1 MSTSPYGRVDLPPT
15 VLAYLAP
22 WIALLVI
29 AVVAALD
36 SYFTVGPQ
44 QMAVVLRFG
53 KRHAIVGPGLH
64 AKLPVADDVVVV
76 DMAEQRFRLPY
87 ERGPTGQLAQRGRRQ
102 SDDDLRL
109 MLTGDLNAVAV
120 EWTVQWRVHDP
131 YKYLVA
137 LRKSDVNRT
146 IYAAAFSVMNRLIG
160 DYSFDEVLTEKREEV
175 GERARVETQQL
186 LDRYELGVR
195 ITGLQLQR
203 ITPPESVRSAFDAVI
218 AAIQERQQREHE
230 AERER
235 NTLIP
240 QAIARADQYRREAEG
255 YAARLK
261 AEAQGETARLLARY
275 RAYKEAPQET
285 RERLYLDTMEKVL
298 QNAGGIWIVDENL
311 PSVIPFMRLD
321 EAR

>member
-1 MSTSPYGRVDLPPT
+1 MSSRYTQMDIPPST
-15 VLAYLAP
+15 LAYVAP
-22 WIALLVI
+22 WVALLVI
-29 AVVAALD
+29 AVVAAFD
-36 SYFTVGPQ
+36 AYFTVGPQ

-64 AKLPVADDVVVV
+64 FKLPAADEVVLI
-76 DMAEQRFRLPY
+76 DIAEQRFRLPY
-87 ERGPTGQLAQRGRRQ
+87 ERSPSGRLQGGPAGSAAE
-102 SDDDLRL
+102 DLRL

-120 EWTVQWRVHDP
+120 EWTVQWRVQDP

-137 LRKSDVNRT
+137 LQERDVPQT

-203 ITPPESVRSAFDAVI
+203 ITPPESVRSAFDSVI

-255 YAARLK
+255 YAARIK
-261 AEAQGETARLLARY
+261 AEAEGEAARLLARY
-275 RAYKEAPQET
+275 QAYREAPDET
-285 RERLYLDTMEKVL
+285 RRRLYLETMEKIL
-298 QNAGGIWIVDENL
+298 QKAGGIWIVDKELQSLVPLLQLNEK
-311 PSVIPFMRLD
+311 R
-321 EAR
+321 

>member
-1 MSTSPYGRVDLPPT
+1 MSPRYQQLDVPPS
-15 VLAYLAP
+15 VLAYLLP
-22 WIALLVI
+22 WVALLVI

-64 AKLPVADDVVVV
+64 FKLPVADEVVRI
-76 DMAEQRFRLPY
+76 DLAEQRFRLPY
-87 ERGPTGQLAQRGRRQ
+87 ERGPTGRLQ
-102 SDDDLRL
+102 SQPSGMAAEDLRL

-120 EWTVQWRVHDP
+120 EWTVQWRVQDP

-137 LRKSDVNRT
+137 LEEQDVPRT

-175 GERARVETQQL
+175 GERARQETQAL

-203 ITPPESVRSAFDAVI
+203 ITPPESVRSAFDSVI

-240 QAIARADQYRREAEG
+240 KAIARADQYRREAEG

-261 AEAQGETARLLARY
+261 AEAEGETARLLARY
-275 RAYKEAPQET
+275 RAYKEAPAET
-285 RERLYLDTMEKVL
+285 RQRLYLEALEKVL
-298 QNAGGIWIVDENL
+298 QKAGGVWIVDKELQSLVPLLQLN
-311 PSVIPFMRLD
+311 